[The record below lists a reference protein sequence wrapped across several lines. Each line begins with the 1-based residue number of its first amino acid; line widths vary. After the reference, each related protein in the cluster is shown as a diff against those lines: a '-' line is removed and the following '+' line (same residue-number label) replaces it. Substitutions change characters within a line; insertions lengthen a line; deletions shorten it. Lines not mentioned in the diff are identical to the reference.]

1 MIRLTTSLA
10 LALAALPAAI
20 LPVAAHAQNAPSA
33 GAQASAAHAG
43 AASVLGPHARP
54 RPHRGAGA
62 SGHGPVEIGIAAF
75 NDFHGALLPPH
86 QAVLV
91 PNGTGKPAPDGDTA
105 IPAGGVAYLAS
116 ALDAVRARYPNHVTV
131 SAGDLI
137 SGSPITSS
145 LFLDEPSVGAMNRMG
160 LEFNTLGNHEFDRG
174 RLEIL
179 RIAHGGC
186 QQYTA
191 RKPCALEPYGK
202 PVITFLAANTITQDG
217 TPLLAPTGVK
227 FFGTGKRRVGIG
239 FIGETLRG
247 TGDISPPEG
256 VKGLHWADEAD
267 TANRL
272 APLLRK
278 QGVDVVAL
286 LIHQGGRVRND
297 PADPNGCQDL
307 YGDIGEILD
316 RLDPSIDLVIS
327 GHTHWAYVCDYVG
340 KKPNPDGTPHHIL
353 LTSAGLWGEEVT
365 DIRVLVDPLRHR
377 MISAHAHNIVVQS
390 EPYKGPKGMVEGS
403 DALPRFTPRADIAAY
418 VQRYVEATSQ
428 YSARKVGYLAQG
440 AAKTEGP
447 DSSSGGALGHL
458 IADAQLAAAQ
468 DAGAQIAFMN
478 PFGVRASLYPAP
490 DNSLT
495 FGQIYAVQ
503 PFGNQLVTITMTGAQ
518 IKAVLEQGFDNVGVQ
533 QALSPSAGFA
543 YSYDRSHPI
552 GERITSMT
560 LHGIPLDPKAGY
572 RVTVSDFL
580 ANGGDTFT
588 AFTQGTNRTPGGL
601 DLAALEA
608 WLAPT
613 PPRALPSEAR
623 DVDLRPDLNPNHNT
637 PPPGMHY

>member
-1 MIRLTTSLA
+1 MIRSSVTVAFA
-10 LALAALPAAI
+10 LWALPLAA
-20 LPVAAHAQNAPSA
+20 QSAPSA
-33 GAQASAAHAG
+33 GSQASAAHAG
-43 AASVLGPHARP
+43 AASVLGPRAQP
-54 RPHRGAGA
+54 RAKA
-62 SGHGPVEIGIAAF
+62 APVEIGIAAF

-116 ALDAVRARYPNHVTV
+116 ALDAVRAKHPNHVTV

-160 LEFNTLGNHEFDRG
+160 LEFNALGNHEFDRG
-174 RLEIL
+174 RKEIL
-179 RIAHGGC
+179 RMAQGGC
-186 QQYTA
+186 QQNTA
-191 RKPCALEPYGK
+191 RKPCALEPYAK
-202 PVITFLAANTITQDG
+202 PNFAFLAANTLTQDG
-217 TPLLAPTGVK
+217 TPLLPPTGVK
-227 FFGTGKRRVGIG
+227 FFGSGKRRVGIG
-239 FIGETLRG
+239 FIGMTLRG

-256 VKGLHWADEAD
+256 VKGLHWADEAE
-267 TANRL
+267 TANHY
-272 APLLRK
+272 APLLRR
-278 QGVDVVAL
+278 QGVDVVAV

-297 PADPNGCQDL
+297 PADPNGCDRL

-340 KKPNPDGTPHHIL
+340 KKPNPDGTPHHFL
-353 LTSAGLWGEEVT
+353 LTSAGLWGENVT
-365 DIRVLVDPLRHR
+365 DITIKVDPVRHR
-377 MISAHAHNIVVQS
+377 MISAKAHNIVVQS
-390 EPYKGPKGMVEGS
+390 EPYRNVTGS

-418 VQRYVEATSQ
+418 VQRYVDATSQ
-428 YSARKVGYLAQG
+428 YSLRKVGFLAQA
-440 AAKTEGP
+440 AAKTEGEL
-447 DSSSGGALGHL
+447 SNTGGALAHL
-458 IADAQLAAAQ
+458 IADAQLAATR
-468 DAGAQIAFMN
+468 DAGAQLSFMN
-478 PFGVRASLYPAP
+478 PFGVRASLTPA
-490 DNSLT
+490 DDHSLT

-518 IKAVLEQGFDNVGVQ
+518 IKATLEEGFDAQGAQ
-533 QALSPSAGFA
+533 QALSPSAGFS

-552 GERITSMT
+552 GQRITAMT
-560 LHGIPLDPKAGY
+560 LNGAPIDPGTSY

-580 ANGGDTFT
+580 ANGGDTFST
-588 AFTQGTNRTPGGL
+588 FTQGTNRTMGVV

-608 WLAPT
+608 WLAPA
-613 PPRALPSEAR
+613 PPRELPQDTR
-623 DVDLRPDLNPNHNT
+623 DVDLRPDLNPNHNA